1 MFEILATLA
10 IMSIVMMVVYE
21 GIDSMTFS
29 VAGAENRLVNLDEA
43 RTLMDTTTKD
53 LRTATR
59 LQAGTS
65 AFVIAKDTEVEFY
78 ANLDLSS
85 TNGYAPVRV
94 HIYVDGNDQLIEEVK
109 EPDPASIAD
118 APNYTYDSDPTNQPH
133 VRYVGRY
140 VANPAGSAIFTY
152 LDQNGNAITPTPLTG
167 TAMLGINSVGINL
180 MIRKT
185 STGNI
190 GYTTLQSTV
199 HMPNMDYTQ
208 VSP

>member
-10 IMSIVMMVVYE
+10 IMSIVMMVVYQ

-29 VAGAENRLVNLDEA
+29 VAGAESRLVNLDEA

-65 AFVIAKDTEVEFY
+65 AFVVAKDSEIEFY
-78 ANLDLSS
+78 ANLNLSA
-85 TNGYAPVRV
+85 TDKYAPVRV
-94 HIYVDGNDQLIEEVK
+94 HVYVDGNNQLIEEVK
-109 EPDPASIAD
+109 SADPGSVPN
-118 APNYTYDSDPTNQPH
+118 APNYTYDADPTNTPR

-140 VANPAGSAIFTY
+140 VANPAGSPIFTY
-152 LDQNGNAITPTPLTG
+152 LDQSGNALTPTPLNAAT
-167 TAMLGINSVGINL
+167 LLSVNSVKVNL
-180 MIRKT
+180 MIRK
-185 STGNI
+185 SPTGGI

-199 HMPNMDYTQ
+199 RMPNMDFTQ
-208 VSP
+208 VAS

>member
-1 MFEILATLA
+1 MFEIVATLA
-10 IMSIVMMVVYE
+10 IMSIVMMVVYQ
-21 GIDSMTFS
+21 GVDSMTAS

-43 RTLMDTTTKD
+43 RTLMDATTKD

-78 ANLDLSS
+78 ANLGLSS
-85 TNGYAPVRV
+85 SNGYAPVRV
-94 HIYVDGNDQLIEEVK
+94 HIYVDSNNQLIEEVK
-109 EPDPASIAD
+109 EPDQASIAN
-118 APNYTYDSDPTNQPH
+118 APNYTYDSDPTNQPR

-140 VANPAGSAIFTY
+140 VANPAGSPIFTY

-167 TAMLGINSVGINL
+167 TALLGINSVTIEL

-185 STGNI
+185 PTGGI

-199 HMPNMDYTQ
+199 RMPNMDFTQ
-208 VSP
+208 VSS

>member
-1 MFEILATLA
+1 MFEIVATLA
-10 IMSIVMMVVYE
+10 IMSIVVMVVYQ
-21 GIDSMTFS
+21 GVDSMTAS

-65 AFVIAKDTEVEFY
+65 AFAIANDTEVEFY
-78 ANLDLSS
+78 ANLNLSS
-85 TNGYAPVRV
+85 SNGYAPVRV
-94 HIYVDGNDQLIEEVK
+94 HIYVDSNNQLIEEVK
-109 EPDPASIAD
+109 QPDAASIAN
-118 APNYTYDSDPTNQPH
+118 APNYTYDSDPTNKPH

-140 VANPAGSAIFTY
+140 VANPSGSPIFTY
-152 LDQNGNAITPTPLTG
+152 LDQNGNPITPTPLTG
-167 TAMLGINSVGINL
+167 TALLGINSVSIDL

-185 STGNI
+185 PTGGI

-199 HMPNMDYTQ
+199 RMPNMDFTQ
-208 VSP
+208 VSS